1 MDHQISIII
10 PNYNGAAHLRMC
22 LDSVLNQTYKNIEI
36 IVIDDA
42 SEDESCEIIQEY
54 AKRDVR
60 VCGIL
65 KTTNE
70 GVSLARNAG
79 LDAAS
84 GAYILFVDG
93 DDWIDEKTCE
103 TAIETAKR
111 TQADVVMWSYI
122 RELGCESRPTEIFP
136 EDRFFDQ
143 NEVRQNLYRRMVG
156 AHSEL
161 LRRPE
166 RADALS
172 TVWGKLYRRELIEQ
186 AGIRFED
193 IRKTG
198 TYEDGL
204 FNLEFFYHCKQAVF
218 LNQYLYHYRR
228 NQDSSI
234 TTAYKPNLPQKW
246 HVLFD
251 LIHAHLQTHQMEPLF
266 YQSLNNRIAL
276 SLIQLGIN
284 EMECQAKAPVIIR
297 NLRAIL
303 CDPVYRRAIMQL
315 DISPMPIHWKVF
327 YICARR
333 DCSMAV
339 YALLAIIQKIRGR

>member
-1 MDHQISIII
+1 MEHRISIII
-10 PNYNGAAHLRMC
+10 PNYNGAAHLRTC
-22 LDSVLNQTYKNIEI
+22 LDSVLNQTYKNIEV

-42 SEDESCEIIQEY
+42 SEDQSRDIIQEY
-54 AKRDVR
+54 VKRDMRVR
-60 VCGIL
+60 DIL

-70 GVSLARNAG
+70 GVSLARNDG

-103 TAIETAKR
+103 TAMETAQR
-111 TQADVVMWSYI
+111 TNADVVMWSYI
-122 RELGCESRPTEIFP
+122 RELGHESRPTEIFP

-156 AHSEL
+156 AYGEL

-204 FNLEFFYHCKQAVF
+204 FNLEFFFYCKQAVF
-218 LNQYLYHYRR
+218 LNQHLYHYRR

-234 TTAYKPNLPQKW
+234 TTVYKPELPQKW
-246 HVLFD
+246 HVLFGM
-251 LIHAHLQTHQMEPLF
+251 IHTHLQTHQMEPLF

-284 EMECQAKAPVIIR
+284 EMECPEKASVIIR
-297 NLRAIL
+297 NIRAIL
-303 CDPVYRRAIMQL
+303 RDPVYCSAIMQL
-315 DISPMPIHWKVF
+315 DISQMPIHWKVF

-333 DCSMAV
+333 DRSMAV